1 LIHLFVGLFC
11 LLSLPA
17 STPAQEGPTPS
28 AARGGQGPR
37 VDPQPQGAADFAQ
50 QPFVI
55 ERYYTTVRYENDG
68 TGERDLAVR
77 IRVHSEAGAQRL
89 AELAFGYSSAN
100 EQMEVRFVRV
110 TRADGEIVSA
120 GSDAVKD
127 VTALVARDAPA
138 YADYK
143 EKRINVPLLH
153 PGDTLEY
160 EIATRAVIPFAPG
173 EFWFE
178 QNFLDAAIVLDE
190 QLELNVPLDRRIT
203 LKSPGHS
210 YSTDLDDAKRRTT
223 YRWKHANLTV
233 KPNDDPSKKKSQ
245 QHAGKLPDVQLTTFA
260 SWQEVARW
268 YAGLGRGPAN
278 PTPEIRAKSAEL
290 THGRTSELDK
300 IEALYDYVAKNTDY
314 VNTSFGLF
322 RYPPHSAAEVF
333 TDQYGDS
340 QDKATLL
347 AAMLEA
353 AGIHADAVLVPTSQV
368 LDASLPSP
376 SQFDHVLTAVPDGHD
391 LIWMDSTAGVAPF
404 RLLASALRGK
414 SALLVP
420 PDGEGRIVETPAD
433 PPFLSIQRVKIEGT
447 VSGLGKLTAN
457 IHYSLRG
464 DTELVLRLAFR
475 RTPPTQWK
483 DLGQTILTLDG
494 VHGEVTSVK
503 PGDPLDTHRPFE
515 IDMEF
520 AQSNFLDWSSKEARV
535 AVPLA
540 RMGLPDAP
548 DGSAEAIALGSPLD
562 VSAQVKLTLPAN
574 LTAQPPVAIA
584 VARDYAEF
592 KSSYQFENRTVTA
605 ERSLN
610 FKMREL
616 PASRVG
622 DYRTFRRAVTEDENQ
637 VLLIENS
644 ATGAPVISGASA
656 AEDLLEAG
664 TAALHSGNARA
675 AIPLLERILELEP
688 QHRQA
693 WSNLGLAYLRLGRFT
708 EAEVA
713 FRKQIEVNAG
723 DEHSYDYLGLVLER
737 QEKTAEAAEAFRR
750 QIELDPLDTVA
761 HAALGELLLNQHK
774 YKEAVPE
781 LDKATILSPDDAEL
795 QVSLGQACINTG
807 ETEKAL
813 AAFKKGVE
821 ISQSPSMLNNV
832 AFRLADNKMDLDL
845 AQHYAELA
853 VSAIDAKLQKI
864 ELSQLKADDVSAVA
878 AIGNY
883 WDTLGWVFVQK
894 GDLDFAERYI
904 QAAWLLNQR
913 GEVGDHLAQIY
924 EKRGQK
930 DRAVHMYSLA
940 IAGSHPDPETR
951 ARLTLLL
958 GGNEKIDALVSRVK
972 PELITVRTLSAGN
985 LLAEDAKADFLVL
998 LSPGEK
1004 TARVNAVQFLGG
1016 AQKLR
1021 GFADRLHSL
1030 DYGPLFPDA
1039 SPVKLV
1045 RRGTLSCS
1053 AATGECDF
1061 ILLLPDDVHRVN

>member
-1 LIHLFVGLFC
+1 VIHLFAGLFC
-11 LLSLPA
+11 LLSLSA
-17 STPAQEGPTPS
+17 SAPAQEGPTGS
-28 AARGGQGPR
+28 AARGGQGPLT
-37 VDPQPQGAADFAQ
+37 DSQPQGPADYSQ
-50 QPFVI
+50 EPFVI
-55 ERYYTTVRYENDG
+55 ERYYTTVRYENEG

-77 IRVHSEAGAQRL
+77 IRVQTEAGGQRL
-89 AELAFGYSSAN
+89 EELVFGYSSEN

-110 TRADGEIVSA
+110 DRADGVTVSA
-120 GSDAVKD
+120 GSDAVKE
-127 VTALVARDAPA
+127 VNALVARDAPA

-143 EKRINVPLLH
+143 EKHITVPLLH

-160 EIATRAVIPFAPG
+160 EIVTRMLTPFAPG
-173 EFWFE
+173 QFWFQ

-190 QLELNVPLDRRIT
+190 QLELNVPLDRKVT

-210 YSTDLDDAKRRTT
+210 YSTDLDDAKRRTI
-223 YRWKHANLTV
+223 YRWRHANLTV
-233 KPNDDPSKKKSQ
+233 KPNEDPSKKKSQ
-245 QHAGKLPDVQLTTFA
+245 PHAGKPPDVQLTTFA
-260 SWQEVARW
+260 SWQDVAHW
-268 YAGLGRGPAN
+268 YARLGQGRAT

-290 THGRTSELDK
+290 THGRTSELAK
-300 IEALYDYVAKNTDY
+300 IEAIYDYVAKNTSY
-314 VNTSFGLF
+314 VNSSSGLF
-322 RYPPHSAAEVF
+322 RYQPHSAAEVF
-333 TDQYGDS
+333 ADQYGDS
-340 QDKATLL
+340 KDKATLL
-347 AAMLEA
+347 AAMLET
-353 AGIHADAVLVPTSQV
+353 AGIHADVVLVPTSRQ
-368 LDASLPSP
+368 LDATIPSP
-376 SQFDHVLTAVPDGHD
+376 SQFDHVLTAVPEGND
-391 LIWMDSTAGVAPF
+391 LIWMDSTADVAPF
-404 RLLASALRGK
+404 RLLASGLRGK
-414 SALLVP
+414 TALLVP

-433 PPFLSIQRVKIEGT
+433 PPFPSIQRVKIEGL
-447 VSGLGKLTAN
+447 VSGLGKLTAK

-475 RTPPTQWK
+475 GTPRTQWK

-494 VHGEVTSVK
+494 IHGEVTAVK
-503 PGDPLDTHRPFE
+503 PGDPLDTYRPFE

-520 AQSNFLDWSSKEARV
+520 TQSNFLDWSSKKARV

-548 DGSAEAIALGSPLD
+548 ESSAEPIALGSPLD

-574 LTAQPPVAIA
+574 FTAQPPVAIA

-592 KSSYQFENRTVTA
+592 KSNYQFENRTVTA

-616 PASRVG
+616 PGSRAG
-622 DYRTFRRAVTEDENQ
+622 DYRTFTRAVTEDENQ

-644 ATGAPVISGASA
+644 AAPAISAASGAG
-656 AEDLLEAG
+656 DLLEAG

-675 AIPLLERILELEP
+675 AIPLFQRILELEP
-688 QHRQA
+688 QHKQA
-693 WSNLGLAYLRLGRFT
+693 WSNLGSAYLRLGRFT
-708 EAEVA
+708 DAEVA
-713 FRKQIEVNAG
+713 FRKQIEVNPD
-723 DEHSYDYLGLVLER
+723 DEHAYDYLGLVLQR
-737 QEKTAEAAEAFRR
+737 QEKTAEAAEAFRE
-750 QIELDPLDTVA
+750 QIAMNPLDTLA

-781 LDKATILSPDDAEL
+781 LDKATILSPGDAEL
-795 QVSLGQACINTG
+795 QVSLGQAYVNTG

-821 ISQSPSMLNNV
+821 ISQSPSVLNNV
-832 AFRLADNKMDLDL
+832 AYRLADNKMDLDL
-845 AQHYAELA
+845 AQHYAESA
-853 VSAIDAKLQKI
+853 VSAIDANLQKI
-864 ELSQLKADDVSAVA
+864 ELSQLKADDLSEVA

-883 WDTLGWVFVQK
+883 WDTLGWVHVQK

-904 QAAWLLNQR
+904 RAAWLLNQR

-940 IAGSHPDPETR
+940 IAASHPDPETR

-958 GGNEKIDALVSRVK
+958 GGNARIDALVSQIK
-972 PELITVRTLSAGN
+972 PELRTLRTLSAGT

-1004 TARVNAVQFLGG
+1004 TARVDAVQFLSGTE
-1016 AQKLR
+1016 KLR
-1021 GFADRLHSL
+1021 RFADRLHSL

-1061 ILLLPDDVHRVN
+1061 ILLLPEDAQQVN